1 MSKEVKEALKVLE
14 AATANCAQGDRH
26 IAVLDR
32 GWIFAGNM
40 SLDKETGVYTM
51 TNCANI
57 RRWTKGGFGAV
68 TQSVKESGATLDKCA
83 TIKFHARAM
92 ILCVPI
98 GSDWD
103 E

>member
-1 MSKEVKEALKVLE
+1 MNHEVKEAIKVLE

-32 GWIFAGNM
+32 GWIFAGDM
-40 SLDKETGVYTM
+40 SLDTDTGVYTM
-51 TNCANI
+51 TNCVNI
-57 RRWTKGGFGAV
+57 RKWTKGGFGALSR
-68 TQSVKESGATLDKCA
+68 SVVDSGAISDKCA
-83 TIKFHARAM
+83 TIKFHARSM

-98 GSDWD
+98 GGDWD